1 MRAGCAIPIS
11 LARPASSA
19 SALLARGLA
28 AIVLAFG
35 AGLMAA
41 EAADAAHN
49 PGASTGAVSNLTP
62 TSAVLH
68 GVVTPRGPMTDF
80 VFQYGTSRRYT
91 AQTPLAPAG
100 SGTKPINV
108 NWAIFGLSPNTVYHY
123 QVVALSGTSTPGGDR
138 TFVTPKIPFSLAI
151 APAPNPVLFGNS
163 FLVNGTLSG
172 TGAAGR
178 RILLRFNPFPY
189 TGGFRT
195 VSDQLTSATGSF
207 SFFAPG
213 VLENTQMV
221 VSMSERPRISSPVV
235 TEGVA
240 VSVSL
245 HVRHTNRRGFVRF
258 FGTVTPAEAG
268 ALVGFQLLV
277 PHHNS
282 VNVGGTG
289 VKAAAPTFSRFNRV
303 IHIPHTGFYKAL
315 VQIFDP
321 AHVSG
326 RSGAIFVR

>member
-1 MRAGCAIPIS
+1 MAT
-11 LARPASSA
+11 
-19 SALLARGLA
+19 
-28 AIVLAFG
+28 IVLAFG
-35 AGLMAA
+35 GGAIPAA
-41 EAADAAHN
+41 AAPAK
-49 PGASTGAVSNLTP
+49 PGANTGAVSNLTP

-100 SGTKPINV
+100 AGTKPINV
-108 NWAIFGLSPNTVYHY
+108 SWAIGGLTPNTVYHY

-151 APAPNPVLFGNS
+151 APGPNPVLFGNP
-163 FLVNGTLSG
+163 FMVNGTLSG

-178 RILLRFNPFPY
+178 RVELRLNPFPY
-189 TGGFRT
+189 TGGFRPF
-195 VSDQLTSATGSF
+195 SDQFTSATGSF
-207 SFFAPG
+207 SFFVPG
-213 VLENTQMV
+213 VLQNTQVV
-221 VSMSERPRISSPVV
+221 VSMSEKPRISSPVV

-240 VSVSL
+240 VRVSL

-258 FGTVTPAEAG
+258 FGTVTPAEPG
-268 ALVGFQLLV
+268 ALVGLQLLV
-277 PHHNS
+277 PHHKS

-289 VKAAAPTFSRFNRV
+289 VKAAAPTFSRFDRV
-303 IHIPHTGFYKAL
+303 IHIPRAGFYKA
-315 VQIFDP
+315 VVRIFD
-321 AHVSG
+321 AGHVSG